1 MLWIL
6 GILKV
11 KLLRLMHGTEDTF
24 VIHFYVWKKKR
35 KSREKALEKRFS
47 SPQQKY
53 LSSWS
58 LVRCN
63 EEKRTI
69 SLNLCFLKFQ
79 LGLVLQT
86 FSVHGFAVGWVSSQ
100 KLLWDGCI
108 VSENEEKKMGSKKR
122 SNNSFLCFWAKTWN
136 LRVKLQWLIRCAFAM
151 PMNVCPYCTE
161 L

>member
-1 MLWIL
+1 MF
-6 GILKV
+6 G
-11 KLLRLMHGTEDTF
+11 
-24 VIHFYVWKKKR
+24 KKKR
-35 KSREKALEKRFS
+35 KSREKALEKRSS

-86 FSVHGFAVGWVSSQ
+86 FSVHGFAVGWGSSQ

-108 VSENEEKKMGSKKR
+108 VSENEKKKWALKKGLTTL
-122 SNNSFLCFWAKTWN
+122 SF
-136 LRVKLQWLIRCAFAM
+136 AF
-151 PMNVCPYCTE
+151 E
-161 L
+161 QRREI